1 MPLTRAAAAGL
12 LLVSTIAALACTR
25 RDAPPRAPQR
35 ETVAPPAPPPTPDSF
50 LVALTTSRGP
60 VTVVVRRSWAPHGAD
75 RFYTLVRNG
84 FFDGARFFRVVRGFV
99 VQFGLPADPQLGR
112 AWSSQPIQ
120 DDPVRH
126 PNRRGTVVFAS
137 AGPNTRTTQVFIN
150 LADNLRLD
158 GLGFAPFARVTTRL
172 GIVDSLD
179 AQYGERPS
187 QDSIRLQGEAYL
199 ARAYPHL
206 DRIRTAAIAREWR

>member
-1 MPLTRAAAAGL
+1 MLVLVCAVSVLTCGRE
-12 LLVSTIAALACTR
+12 V
-25 RDAPPRAPQR
+25 PPREPQR
-35 ETVAPPAPPPTPDSF
+35 ETAPAPPEAVQAPDSF
-50 LVALTTSRGP
+50 LVALATSRGR
-60 VTVVVRRSWAPHGAD
+60 VALVVHRSWAPRGAD
-75 RFYTLVRNG
+75 RFYALVRNG

-126 PNRRGTVVFAS
+126 PNGRGTVAFAS

-158 GLGFAPFARVTTRL
+158 ALGFSPIGAVVEGS
-172 GIVDSLD
+172 GIVDSLYG
-179 AQYGERPS
+179 QYGERPS
-187 QDSIRLQGEAYL
+187 QDSIRLRGDAYL
-199 ARAYPHL
+199 ARAYPNL
-206 DRIRTAAIAREWR
+206 DRIRSATIVREWR